1 MPMPP
6 ASLLRAWRWSV
17 HVADL
22 SASSRVLSIGVD
34 AVVAGARGHATVHS
48 LDWRPPL
55 DGDIDTAR
63 RTAARF
69 VDPRVDTANQLAV
82 EAALA
87 VDPVVTRVLPARDVI
102 AGLGGDQRRL
112 LHAGP
117 PIAWVDMC
125 GPMRGALIGA
135 SLAEAW
141 ASTPDEATRLLAS
154 GAIALDPCHH
164 HGAVGPMAG
173 VIGPSMPVWVIG
185 DPARGA
191 QPFATLNE
199 GLGQVLRFGA
209 YGEVVLDRL
218 RWLSAELG
226 PTLDAA
232 LVSMGG
238 VPLQPIMAQ
247 ALTMGDELH
256 NRNSAA
262 TGQFLKRIASAVA
275 LTSAT
280 PAVAARALSFIGGND
295 HFFLNLSMAACKL
308 RMDAASGIAHSTLVT
323 AMARNGVDF
332 GIRVSGSGDRWFT
345 APAAM
350 IDGLYFP
357 GYGPSD
363 ANPDLGDSAITETA
377 GIGGFAMGAA
387 PAIVGFVGGTPQDAL
402 LHSISMRD
410 ITITSDPIFTIP
422 ALGFAGTAF
431 GIDARA
437 VVDTG
442 ITPVINTGIAHREA
456 GVGQIGAGIT
466 HAPWECFRD
475 AIVFGSSGDLLL

>member
-1 MPMPP
+1 M
-6 ASLLRAWRWSV
+6 
-17 HVADL
+17 
-22 SASSRVLSIGVD
+22 VLNIGVD
-34 AVVAGARGHATVHS
+34 AVVAGARRHATVHS

-55 DGDIDTAR
+55 DGEDSTAR
-63 RTAARF
+63 RVGALL
-69 VDPRVDTANQLAV
+69 VDERIDEANRVATD
-82 EAALA
+82 AALA
-87 VDPVVTRVLPARDVI
+87 VDPVVTRVLPACEVI
-102 AGLGGDQRRL
+102 AGLGVGERRL

-117 PIAWVDMC
+117 PIAWRDMC

-135 SLAEAW
+135 SLAEGW
-141 ASTPDEATRLLAS
+141 ATTPDDATSLLAS

-173 VIGPSMPVWVIG
+173 VIGPSMPVWVVT
-185 DPARGA
+185 DVVRGTKA
-191 QPFATLNE
+191 FATLNE

-209 YGEVVLDRL
+209 YGHVVLERL
-218 RWLSAELG
+218 RWLSTELG
-226 PTLDAA
+226 PTLNAA
-232 LVSMGG
+232 LIAVGG
-238 VPLQPIMAQ
+238 VALQPIMAQ

-256 NRNSAA
+256 NRNAAA
-262 TGQFLKRIASAVA
+262 TGQFLKRIASSIA
-275 LTSAT
+275 LASSSD
-280 PAVAARALSFIGGND
+280 VGARALAFIGGND

-308 RMDAASGIAHSTLVT
+308 RMDAAGGIAHSTLVT

-345 APAAM
+345 APAAT
-350 IDGLYFP
+350 IDGLYFS
-357 GYGPSD
+357 GYGPDD

-377 GIGGFAMGAA
+377 GLGGFAMGAA

-402 LHSISMRD
+402 RHSISMRD
-410 ITITSDPIFTIP
+410 ITVTADPIFTIP

-431 GIDARA
+431 GIDSRA

-442 ITPVINTGIAHREA
+442 ITPVINTGIAHRDA

-475 AIVFGSSGDLLL
+475 AIMAQRGQTLVR

>member
-1 MPMPP
+1 M
-6 ASLLRAWRWSV
+6 
-17 HVADL
+17 ADL

-34 AVVAGARGHATVHS
+34 AVVAGARGHATVQS

-63 RTAARF
+63 RTAALF

-117 PIAWVDMC
+117 PIAWADMC

-191 QPFATLNE
+191 QTFATLNE

-209 YGEVVLDRL
+209 YGAVVLDRL
-218 RWLSAELG
+218 GWLSAELG

-377 GIGGFAMGAA
+377 GLGGFAMGAA

-402 LHSISMRD
+402 RHSISMRD
-410 ITITSDPIFTIP
+410 ITITADPIFTIP

-475 AIVFGSSGDLLL
+475 AIMFGGSEDLLL

>member
-1 MPMPP
+1 M
-6 ASLLRAWRWSV
+6 
-17 HVADL
+17 ADL

-34 AVVAGARGHATVHS
+34 AVVAGARSHATVHT

-55 DGDIDTAR
+55 DGDTDTAR
-63 RTAARF
+63 HNAALF
-69 VDPRVDTANQLAV
+69 VDPRVDEANLLAV

-87 VDPVVTRVLPARDVI
+87 VDPVVTRVLPAREVI
-102 AGLGGDQRRL
+102 AGLGHEERRL

-117 PIAWVDMC
+117 PIAWPDMC

-135 SLAEAW
+135 ALAESW
-141 ASTPDEATRLLAS
+141 ASTPDEASRLLAS
-154 GAIALDPCHH
+154 GVIALDPCHH

-173 VIGPSMPVWVIG
+173 VIGPSMPVWVVG

-191 QPFATLNE
+191 QTFATLNE

-238 VPLQPIMAQ
+238 IPLQPIMAQ

-256 NRNSAA
+256 NRNTAA
-262 TGQFLKRIASAVA
+262 TGQFLKRIASAIA
-275 LTSAT
+275 LASST

-377 GIGGFAMGAA
+377 GLGGFSMGAA

-402 LHSISMRD
+402 RHSISMRD
-410 ITITSDPIFTIP
+410 ITITADPIFTIP

-475 AIVFGSSGDLLL
+475 AIVFASSEDLLR